1 MFRPKKTKQN
11 DAESQPA
18 ANATQ
23 ATGTA
28 APVSA
33 GNAVAPTST
42 DTTQAVAAAVP
53 PPTSLTPVEID
64 RLKSEAA
71 QAAEW
76 KDKCLRTAADFDNF
90 RKRAAREKIE
100 TSKYATQQLLG
111 RLLPTIDHF
120 EAALQHADTAAGSAT
135 AQSLVDGLK
144 MTLGQL
150 HAVLREAGVEVVNAE
165 GQPFD
170 PQLHEAVQHVASDA
184 HPAGNVIQQLRKGYK
199 LSDRLLRPATVV
211 VSKGKP
217 ESPEQGPAGKPGDA
231 NTSTKPNAT

>member
-18 ANATQ
+18 ANAVP
-23 ATGTA
+23 ATA
-28 APVSA
+28 APVSP
-33 GNAVAPTST
+33 GNAAAPAST
-42 DTTQAVAAAVP
+42 GTAQAAAAAVP
-53 PPTSLTPVEID
+53 PPPSLTPAEIEK
-64 RLKSEAA
+64 LKSDAA
-71 QAAEW
+71 LATEW
-76 KDKCLRTAADFDNF
+76 KDKCLRVAAEFDNF

-120 EAALQHADTAAGSAT
+120 EAALQHVDTAAGSAT
-135 AQSLVDGLK
+135 TQSLVDGLK

-165 GQPFD
+165 GQTFD
-170 PQLHEAVQHVASDA
+170 PQLHEAVQHVESDA

-217 ESPEQGPAGKPGDA
+217 ESPEPGPAGKPGDA
-231 NTSTKPNAT
+231 DTSAKPNET